1 MRKDK
6 KTVESICLVTRH
18 LQVPKYNMVFDYNSR
33 GDLFYMVLHG
43 KIDCKVPIPK
53 QVVYLSKEEYNVFVE
68 EFRDD
73 LISIKEESALN
84 NNLRNRK
91 KAKELTNFKNPYD
104 LPKRELV
111 YYLQDIRKK

>member
-1 MRKDK
+1 MKNQKQDEHAKLIRPDEQQTSMRKDK

-18 LQVPKYNMVFDYNSR
+18 LMVPKYSMVFDYNST

-53 QVVYLSKEEYNVFVE
+53 QIIYLSKDEYNVFVE

-73 LISIKEESALN
+73 LMQIKED
-84 NNLRNRK
+84 
-91 KAKELTNFKNPYD
+91 T
-104 LPKRELV
+104 
-111 YYLQDIRKK
+111 